1 MLIISGPA
9 SQRWAI
15 TRVRIL
21 AGMHIAFLNPQGN
34 FDPHDRYWTQHP
46 DFGGQLVYVKQV
58 ANALVAQGHEVDILT
73 RRVEDERWSGFEA
86 PLDGYANGAR
96 IVRLDAGSDPRF
108 LRKEDLWPHLCSEW
122 VPNIL
127 AFYGSDLPE
136 VVTAHYGDGGISA
149 AILRART
156 GIPYTFTG
164 HSLGAQKRDG
174 LLAQGAS
181 IDEDRYH
188 FATRIEAERST
199 LENAGVVITS
209 THQERL
215 LQYGHD
221 VYAGA
226 IDPNDDS
233 RFAVVPPGVDQT
245 VFFPDDD
252 PGDRDVAERIDGTL
266 RRDLTPDRV
275 RLPAVVASS
284 RLDAKKNHRVLVDA
298 FGRNEELRASANLV
312 IITGA
317 LDDPLHSD
325 EGASASEREVLDD
338 LRAGIASYGLDG
350 AVAGLAISGQRLLA
364 SAYRTF
370 AARRSVFALTAL
382 YEPFGLAP
390 LEAASTGLPAVVTDR
405 GGPTESFQE
414 DGHDFGVLVDPYN
427 PDDVA
432 RGLLRALG
440 EEWATLSRAGRG
452 RVLSRYTW
460 DRTAEGYLAAI
471 ERVLATRSRPTKP
484 LPSWCA

>member
-1 MLIISGPA
+1 
-9 SQRWAI
+9 
-15 TRVRIL
+15 
-21 AGMHIAFLNPQGN
+21 MHIAFLNPQGN

-58 ANALVAQGHEVDILT
+58 ANALVAQGHRVDILT
-73 RRVEDERWSGFEA
+73 RRVEDDRWSGFEGT
-86 PLDGYANGAR
+86 LDGYPGGAR
-96 IVRLDAGSDPRF
+96 IVRLEAGPDPRF
-108 LRKEDLWPHLCSEW
+108 LRKEDLWPHLASDW

-127 AFYGSDLPE
+127 AFYDNDLPDA
-136 VVTAHYGDGGISA
+136 VTAHYGDGGISA
-149 AILRART
+149 AILRLRT

-188 FATRIEAERST
+188 FATRIEAERSA

-209 THQERL
+209 TRQERF

-221 VYAGA
+221 AYEGA
-226 IDPNDDS
+226 IDPDDDR

-245 VFFPDDD
+245 VFFPEPGPDD
-252 PGDRDVAERIDGTL
+252 GEIAERIDRFL
-266 RRDLTPDRV
+266 ARDVDASRV
-275 RLPAVVASS
+275 DLPVVVASS

-298 FGRNEELRASANLV
+298 FGRNERLRTSANLV

-317 LDDPLHSD
+317 LDDPFHND
-325 EGASASEREVLDD
+325 HGASASEREVLDD
-338 LRAGIASYGLDG
+338 LRVGIASYGLDG
-350 AVAGLAISGQRLLA
+350 AVAGLAINGQRLLA
-364 SAYRTF
+364 AAYRTF

-390 LEAASTGLPAVVTDR
+390 LEAASTGLPAVVTNR

-414 DGHDFGVLVDPYN
+414 DGHDFGVLVDPYDA
-427 PDDVA
+427 DDVA
-432 RGLLRALG
+432 AGLLRALG
-440 EEWATLSRAGRG
+440 EEWASLSKAGRE
-452 RVLSRYTW
+452 RVLTRYTW
-460 DRTAEGYLAAI
+460 DRTAEGYLGAI
-471 ERVLATRSRPTKP
+471 ERALATRSRPTKP

>member
-1 MLIISGPA
+1 
-9 SQRWAI
+9 
-15 TRVRIL
+15 
-21 AGMHIAFLNPQGN
+21 MHIAFLNPQGN

-58 ANALVAQGHEVDILT
+58 ANALVAQGHRVDILT
-73 RRVEDERWSGFEA
+73 RRVEDDRWSGFEGT
-86 PLDGYANGAR
+86 LDGYPGGAR
-96 IVRLDAGSDPRF
+96 IVRLEAGPDPRF
-108 LRKEDLWPHLCSEW
+108 LRKEDLWPHLASDW

-127 AFYGSDLPE
+127 AFYDNDLPDA
-136 VVTAHYGDGGISA
+136 VTAHYGDGGISA
-149 AILRART
+149 AILRLRT

-188 FATRIEAERST
+188 FATRIEAERSA

-209 THQERL
+209 TRQERF

-221 VYAGA
+221 AYEGA
-226 IDPNDDS
+226 IDPDDDR

-245 VFFPDDD
+245 VFFPEPGPDD
-252 PGDRDVAERIDGTL
+252 GEIAERIDRFL
-266 RRDLTPDRV
+266 ARDVDASRV
-275 RLPAVVASS
+275 DLPVVVASS

-298 FGRNEELRASANLV
+298 FGRNERLRTSANLV

-317 LDDPLHSD
+317 LDDPFHSD
-325 EGASASEREVLDD
+325 HGASASEREVLDD
-338 LRAGIASYGLDG
+338 LRVGIASYGLDG

-364 SAYRTF
+364 AAYRTF

-390 LEAASTGLPAVVTDR
+390 LEAASTGLPAVVTNR

-414 DGHDFGVLVDPYN
+414 DGHDFGVLVDPYDA
-427 PDDVA
+427 DDVA
-432 RGLLRALG
+432 AGLLRALG
-440 EEWATLSRAGRG
+440 EEWASLSKAGRE
-452 RVLSRYTW
+452 RVLTRYTW
-460 DRTAEGYLAAI
+460 DRTAEGYLGAI
-471 ERVLATRSRPTKP
+471 ERALATRSRPTKP

>member
-1 MLIISGPA
+1 
-9 SQRWAI
+9 
-15 TRVRIL
+15 
-21 AGMHIAFLNPQGN
+21 MHIAFLNPQGN

-58 ANALVAQGHEVDILT
+58 ANALVAQGHRVDILT
-73 RRVEDERWSGFEA
+73 RRVEDDRWSGFEGT
-86 PLDGYANGAR
+86 LDGYPGGAR
-96 IVRLDAGSDPRF
+96 IVRLEAGPDPRF
-108 LRKEDLWPHLCSEW
+108 LRKEDLWPHLASDW

-127 AFYGSDLPE
+127 AFYDNDLPDA
-136 VVTAHYGDGGISA
+136 VTAHYGDGGISA
-149 AILRART
+149 AILRLRT

-188 FATRIEAERST
+188 FATRIEAERSA

-209 THQERL
+209 TRQERF

-221 VYAGA
+221 AYEGA
-226 IDPNDDS
+226 IDPDDDR

-245 VFFPDDD
+245 VFFPEPGPDD
-252 PGDRDVAERIDGTL
+252 GEIAERIDRFL
-266 RRDLTPDRV
+266 ARDVDASRV
-275 RLPAVVASS
+275 DLPVVVASS

-298 FGRNEELRASANLV
+298 FGRNERLRTSANLV

-317 LDDPLHSD
+317 LDDPFHND
-325 EGASASEREVLDD
+325 HGASASEREVLDD
-338 LRAGIASYGLDG
+338 LRVGIASYGLDG

-364 SAYRTF
+364 AAYRTF

-390 LEAASTGLPAVVTDR
+390 LEAASTGLPAVVTNR

-414 DGHDFGVLVDPYN
+414 DGHDFGVLVDPYDA
-427 PDDVA
+427 DDVA
-432 RGLLRALG
+432 AGLLRALG
-440 EEWATLSRAGRG
+440 EEWASLSKAGRE
-452 RVLSRYTW
+452 RVLTRYTW
-460 DRTAEGYLAAI
+460 DRTAEGYLGAI
-471 ERVLATRSRPTKP
+471 ERALATRSRPTKP